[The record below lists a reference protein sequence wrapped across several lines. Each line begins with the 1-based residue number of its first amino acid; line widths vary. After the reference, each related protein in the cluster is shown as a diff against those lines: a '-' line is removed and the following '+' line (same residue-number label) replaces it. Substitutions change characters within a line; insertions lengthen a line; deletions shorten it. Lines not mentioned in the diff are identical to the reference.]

1 MEEKR
6 TILVIGGRSGIG
18 KALVEMLVADGHEV
32 IAASRNIEQAD
43 LPSGVKK
50 MTYDAVNDEKLP
62 EVPEKL
68 DGLAYCPGSI
78 NLQPFKRFS
87 LDTLR
92 AEMELNYLGAVKV
105 LHQVIGK
112 LKASKR
118 GSAVFFSTV
127 AVQMGLPFHSSVSAG
142 KGAVE
147 GLVRSLAAEY
157 APSVRFNAVAPALVD
172 TPMAEGMLNND
183 KKRESNAQ
191 RNPLKK
197 IGTPEDIAGMAAFLL
212 SDKGNWMTGQV
223 VGVDGGM
230 GSVRPL

>member
-1 MEEKR
+1 MEERR

-18 KALVEMLVADGHEV
+18 KALVEQLVNEGHNV
-32 IAASRNIEQAD
+32 IAASRKIEQAD
-43 LPSGVKK
+43 LPAGVKK
-50 MTYDAVNDEKLP
+50 LTYDAVKDEALP
-62 EVPEKL
+62 EIPVKL
-68 DGLAYCPGSI
+68 EGLAYCPGSI
-78 NLQPFKRFS
+78 NLQPFKRYS

-92 AEMELNYLGAVKV
+92 DEMELNYLGAVKV
-105 LHQVIGK
+105 LLQVIDK

-127 AVQMGLPFHSSVSAG
+127 AVQTGLPFHSSVSAG

-157 APSVRFNAVAPALVD
+157 APQVRFNAVAPALVD
-172 TPMAEGMLNND
+172 TPLAEGMLNNE

-197 IGTPEDIAGMAAFLL
+197 IGTPEDIARMAAFLL
-212 SDKGNWMTGQV
+212 SDKGNWMTGQI